1 MCIYFNI
8 CITYKKVSIIIR
20 DSNVYLFWIN
30 LNIIK
35 KYIILMKWI
44 YYTKTTQNLLQGRI
58 SYVIE
63 KISNFYML
71 FKLRKYV

>member
-35 KYIILMKWI
+35 KYNFNEMNLLHKD
-44 YYTKTTQNLLQGRI
+44 NLLQGRI